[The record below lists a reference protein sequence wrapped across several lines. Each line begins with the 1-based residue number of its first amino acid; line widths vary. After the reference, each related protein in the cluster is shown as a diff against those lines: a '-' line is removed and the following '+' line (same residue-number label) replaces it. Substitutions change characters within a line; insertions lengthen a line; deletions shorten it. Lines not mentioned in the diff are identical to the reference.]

1 MAPTRK
7 LSGAFLCI
15 CALALISRPARA
27 AQVVDDDPRVQRAVE
42 TARARYLAEQS
53 FDRVDIAVLL
63 EVRDGSWQRGSV
75 NGEALSYPASCMK
88 LAVLVGAVHWCAQQ
102 GRAPDCLDADVR
114 PMIEIS
120 DDEATGRVIDVITG
134 APNIDPPDAAGYEPW
149 LERRKYVEHLL
160 DQQHLLGSQRVLTKT
175 YPSNSGEM
183 PSGFEKRAWQAH
195 GRNAMAPDPA
205 ARLMLGIVSGEIEPQ
220 AREYMRGLLRRDRF
234 TPYSA
239 FGPGLPPGTIF
250 ESKIGN
256 AFDVLAEIAHVE
268 LPNGRRLIIAAFTN
282 GWDQREPRPYDIAR
296 LGPLAAYLIRELGLA
311 RGLPWQRELAA
322 RRDSSGSW
330 RWRTRLRNDGRY
342 ELRVRYPREE
352 GATARAV
359 YEIEHAEGKA
369 RVEIDQ
375 RYWSDRWIKLG
386 DFVPARGGLDV
397 TLTAAAPGVLAAGE
411 LSVSRWP
418 KEVGSTARR

>member
-1 MAPTRK
+1 MAPIWK

-15 CALALISRPARA
+15 CALALISWPGRA
-27 AQVVDDDPRVQRAVE
+27 AQVVDDPRVQRAVE

-53 FDRVDIAVLL
+53 FDRVDIAVLV
-63 EVRDGSWQRGSV
+63 EARDGGWQRGSV
-75 NGEALSYPASCMK
+75 NGETLSYPASCMK

-102 GRAPDCLDADVR
+102 GRAPDCLDADAR

-120 DDEATGRVIDVITG
+120 DDEATGRVIDLITG
-134 APNIDPPDAAGYEPW
+134 APNIDPPDASGYEAW

-175 YPSNSGEM
+175 YPSNSGDM
-183 PSGFEKRAWQAH
+183 PSGFEKRAWQSL
-195 GRNAMAPDPA
+195 GRNAMAPELA

-239 FGPGLPPGTIF
+239 FGPGLPPGTTF

-256 AFDVLAEIAHVE
+256 AFDVLAEIAHIE

-296 LGPLAAYLIRELGLA
+296 LGPLAAYVIRELGLA
-311 RGLPWQRELAA
+311 RGLSWQRELAA
-322 RRDSSGSW
+322 RRDPSGSW
-330 RWRTRLRNDGRY
+330 RWRTRVRNDARY

-359 YEIEHAEGKA
+359 HEIEHAEGKA

-386 DFVPARGGLDV
+386 DFEPVRGRFDV

-418 KEVGSTARR
+418 RSLSD